1 MTKTP
6 FIICLNVL
14 ALLLF
19 VGMVLQERTIPQ
31 TERSKV
37 EMVPQEKIKSNLP
50 KTPVKISS
58 TEMPPA
64 PQKIAELQA
73 ELVSGPMIS
82 VMKSEQTKKEKLELP
97 PPLRFAERE
106 QTKKEKL
113 DAPSPL
119 KFAKSEQTKKEKLE
133 LPPPLK
139 FAEREQTKKGELE
152 LPPPLKAERK
162 NNARVDRGN
171 SLVAP
176 QPNVIAQS
184 SVISSSK
191 LNPDAITQG
200 PKKVEIEE
208 PKFNTVSKPSFETKK
223 LKERLTISAADINSG
238 MAILRETE
246 QGKPLNFEIFWPQD
260 HGQSEKLYNLLS
272 SCYGMQSALLDDQ
285 GNLYFPA
292 KKKGRL
298 PSGFSPLLHQVKQA
312 AASRE
317 AQRLN
322 ALRERHSLDET
333 AVSLRV
339 HRRTTH
345 AALLSGLE
353 RLSSKPLSE
362 YNSISARYEI
372 AGGELAIS
380 DIKFNNVST
389 LGSIALGSS
398 SCG

>member
-6 FIICLNVL
+6 FIICLNVV

-37 EMVPQEKIKSNLP
+37 EMIPQEKIKSNLP
-50 KTPVKISS
+50 KNPVKISS
-58 TEMPPA
+58 TEMPPV
-64 PQKIAELQA
+64 PKKITQLQA
-73 ELVSGPMIS
+73 ELVSGPIIS
-82 VMKSEQTKKEKLELP
+82 VMK
-97 PPLRFAERE
+97 RE
-106 QTKKEKL
+106 QTKK
-113 DAPSPL
+113 
-119 KFAKSEQTKKEKLE
+119 KKV
-133 LPPPLK
+133 
-139 FAEREQTKKGELE
+139 E

-162 NNARVDRGN
+162 NNARVVRVK

-184 SVISSSK
+184 LVLSSSK
-191 LNPDAITQG
+191 LRPDAITQA
-200 PKKVEIEE
+200 PKKVELEQ
-208 PKFNTVSKPSFETKK
+208 PKLNTVSKPSFETRK
-223 LKERLTISAADINSG
+223 LQERMTISAADISKG

-260 HGQSEKLYNLLS
+260 RGQSEKLYNLLS

-312 AASRE
+312 AAFRE
-317 AQRLN
+317 AQKLN
-322 ALRERHSLDET
+322 ALREKHSLNET

-353 RLSSKPLSE
+353 RLSSRPLSE
-362 YNSISARYEI
+362 FHSISARYEI
-372 AGGELAIS
+372 SGGELAVS

-389 LGSIALGSS
+389 SGTIALGGS

>member
-6 FIICLNVL
+6 FIICLNVV

-19 VGMVLQERTIPQ
+19 LGMVLQERTTPQ

-58 TEMPPA
+58 TEMPPV
-64 PQKIAELQA
+64 PKKITQLKA
-73 ELVSGPMIS
+73 ELVSGPIIR
-82 VMKSEQTKKEKLELP
+82 VMKREQAKKKKLELP
-97 PPLRFAERE
+97 
-106 QTKKEKL
+106 Q
-113 DAPSPL
+113 
-119 KFAKSEQTKKEKLE
+119 
-133 LPPPLK
+133 PLK
-139 FAEREQTKKGELE
+139 FAEKEQTQQEKLDASPPLKFSKREKIQQEKLE

-162 NNARVDRGN
+162 DNARMHRVK
-171 SLVAP
+171 SLFAL
-176 QPNVIAQS
+176 QPIEIAQS
-184 SVISSSK
+184 SVLSSSK
-191 LNPDAITQG
+191 LNPDAVKRA
-200 PKKVEIEE
+200 PKKVELEQ
-208 PKFNTVSKPSFETKK
+208 PKFNTVSKPSYETRK
-223 LKERLTISAADINSG
+223 LQERMTISAADINKG
-238 MAILRETE
+238 MDILRETE

-322 ALRERHSLDET
+322 ALRERHSLNET
-333 AVSLRV
+333 AISLRV

-353 RLSSKPLSE
+353 RLSRKPLSE

-372 AGGELAIS
+372 SGGELAIS

-389 LGSIALGSS
+389 SGSIALGES

>member
-1 MTKTP
+1 MTKTR
-6 FIICLNVL
+6 FIICLNAV

-19 VGMVLQERTIPQ
+19 LGMVLQERTIPQ
-31 TERSKV
+31 TERPKEKTVS
-37 EMVPQEKIKSNLP
+37 QEKKKSNLP

-58 TEMPPA
+58 TEMPPV
-64 PQKIAELQA
+64 PQKIAQLQA
-73 ELVSGPMIS
+73 ELTSRPIIS
-82 VMKSEQTKKEKLELP
+82 AIKREQTEKEKLEMP
-97 PPLRFAERE
+97 PPLKFVEGE
-106 QTKKEKL
+106 QTQQEKL
-113 DAPSPL
+113 DAP
-119 KFAKSEQTKKEKLE
+119 
-133 LPPPLK
+133 PPLK
-139 FAEREQTKKGELE
+139 FVEREKTQQEKLE

-162 NNARVDRGN
+162 DNARVHRVK
-171 SLVAP
+171 SLVVL
-176 QPNVIAQS
+176 QPIEIAQS
-184 SVISSSK
+184 SVPSSSK
-191 LNPDAITQG
+191 LNLDAVLRA
-200 PKKVEIEE
+200 PKKVELEQ
-208 PKFNTVSKPSFETKK
+208 PKLNTVSKPSFETGK
-223 LKERLTISAADINSG
+223 LQERMTISAADISKG

-260 HGQSEKLYNLLS
+260 RGESEKLYNLLS

-312 AASRE
+312 AAFRE
-317 AQRLN
+317 AQKLD
-322 ALRERHSLDET
+322 ALRERHSLNNT

-353 RLSSKPLSE
+353 RLSSRPLSE
-362 YNSISARYEI
+362 FHSISARYEMS
-372 AGGELAIS
+372 GGELAVS

-389 LGSIALGSS
+389 SGSIALGGS

>member
-1 MTKTP
+1 MTKSP
-6 FIICLNVL
+6 FIICLNAV

-31 TERSKV
+31 AERPKV
-37 EMVPQEKIKSNLP
+37 ELAPQEKIKSNLP

-58 TEMPPA
+58 KEMPPV
-64 PQKIAELQA
+64 PQKIAQLQA
-73 ELVSGPMIS
+73 ELS
-82 VMKSEQTKKEKLELP
+82 TR
-97 PPLRFAERE
+97 PLRSVIPRE
-106 QTKKEKL
+106 QTE
-113 DAPSPL
+113 
-119 KFAKSEQTKKEKLE
+119 KEKLE

-139 FAEREQTKKGELE
+139 FVEREKIQQEKLE

-162 NNARVDRGN
+162 HNARVHRVK
-171 SLVAP
+171 SLVAL
-176 QPNVIAQS
+176 QPIEIAQS
-184 SVISSSK
+184 STLSSSK
-191 LNPDAITQG
+191 LNPDAVTRA
-200 PKKVEIEE
+200 PKKVELEQ
-208 PKFNTVSKPSFETKK
+208 PKLNTVSKPSFETRK
-223 LKERLTISAADINSG
+223 LQERMTISAADISKG

-260 HGQSEKLYNLLS
+260 RGQSEKLYNLLS

-312 AASRE
+312 AAFRE
-317 AQRLN
+317 AQKLD
-322 ALRERHSLDET
+322 ALREKHSLNET

-353 RLSSKPLSE
+353 RLSSRPLSE
-362 YNSISARYEI
+362 FHSISARYEI
-372 AGGELAIS
+372 SGGELAVS

-389 LGSIALGSS
+389 SGTIALGGS

>member
-6 FIICLNVL
+6 FIICLNAV

-31 TERSKV
+31 AERPKV
-37 EMVPQEKIKSNLP
+37 ELAPQEKIKSNLP

-58 TEMPPA
+58 KKMPPV
-64 PQKIAELQA
+64 PQKIAQLQA
-73 ELVSGPMIS
+73 ELSSRPIMS
-82 VMKSEQTKKEKLELP
+82 VIKKEQTE
-97 PPLRFAERE
+97 
-106 QTKKEKL
+106 
-113 DAPSPL
+113 
-119 KFAKSEQTKKEKLE
+119 KEKLE

-139 FAEREQTKKGELE
+139 FAEKEHAEKEKLE

-162 NNARVDRGN
+162 NDARVDRVK
-171 SLVAP
+171 SLVAL
-176 QPNVIAQS
+176 QPITVRKS
-184 SVISSSK
+184 SILSSSK
-191 LNPDAITQG
+191 LNPDAVTRS
-200 PKKVEIEE
+200 PKNVELEQPE
-208 PKFNTVSKPSFETKK
+208 LNTVSKPSYETKN
-223 LKERLTISAADINSG
+223 LQERMTISAADISKG

-246 QGKPLNFEIFWPQD
+246 QGMPLNFEIFWPQNR
-260 HGQSEKLYNLLS
+260 GQSEKLYNLLS

-312 AASRE
+312 AAFRE

-322 ALRERHSLDET
+322 ALRERHSLNET

-353 RLSSKPLSE
+353 RLSNKPLSE
-362 YNSISARYEI
+362 FHSISARYVI
-372 AGGELAIS
+372 SGGELAVS

-389 LGSIALGSS
+389 SGSIVLGGS

>member
-6 FIICLNVL
+6 FTICLNAV

-19 VGMVLQERTIPQ
+19 LGMVLQERTIPQ
-31 TERSKV
+31 TERPKEETVSR
-37 EMVPQEKIKSNLP
+37 EKKKSNLP

-58 TEMPPA
+58 TEMPPV
-64 PQKIAELQA
+64 PQKIAQLQA
-73 ELVSGPMIS
+73 ELTSRPIIS
-82 VMKSEQTKKEKLELP
+82 AIKREQTEKEKLEMPPPLKFVEREQTQQEKLDAPPPLKFLKREKIQLEKLELP
-97 PPLRFAERE
+97 P
-106 QTKKEKL
+106 
-113 DAPSPL
+113 S
-119 KFAKSEQTKKEKLE
+119 
-133 LPPPLK
+133 
-139 FAEREQTKKGELE
+139 
-152 LPPPLKAERK
+152 LKAERK
-162 NNARVDRGN
+162 DNSRVHSVK
-171 SLVAP
+171 SLVAL
-176 QPNVIAQS
+176 QPIEIAQS
-184 SVISSSK
+184 SVLSSSK
-191 LNPDAITQG
+191 LNPDAVTRA
-200 PKKVEIEE
+200 PKKVELEQSKLN
-208 PKFNTVSKPSFETKK
+208 PVSKPSFETRK
-223 LKERLTISAADINSG
+223 LEEKLTISAADISKG

-260 HGQSEKLYNLLS
+260 RGQSEKLYNLLS

-312 AASRE
+312 AAFRE
-317 AQRLN
+317 AQKLN
-322 ALRERHSLDET
+322 ALRERHSLNET

-353 RLSSKPLSE
+353 RLSSRPLSE
-362 YNSISARYEI
+362 FHSISARYEMS
-372 AGGELAIS
+372 GGELAVS

-389 LGSIALGSS
+389 SGSIALGGS

>member
-6 FIICLNVL
+6 FIICLNAV

-31 TERSKV
+31 AESPKV
-37 EMVPQEKIKSNLP
+37 ELAPQEKIKSKLP

-58 TEMPPA
+58 KQMPPA
-64 PQKIAELQA
+64 PQKIAQLQA
-73 ELVSGPMIS
+73 ELSSQPIMS
-82 VMKSEQTKKEKLELP
+82 VIKKEH
-97 PPLRFAERE
+97 AE
-106 QTKKEKL
+106 KEK
-113 DAPSPL
+113 
-119 KFAKSEQTKKEKLE
+119 
-133 LPPPLK
+133 
-139 FAEREQTKKGELE
+139 LE

-162 NNARVDRGN
+162 NDARVDRVK
-171 SLVAP
+171 SLVAL
-176 QPNVIAQS
+176 QPITVGQS
-184 SVISSSK
+184 SILSSSK
-191 LNPDAITQG
+191 LNPEAVTRA
-200 PKKVEIEE
+200 PKKVELEQPE
-208 PKFNTVSKPSFETKK
+208 LNTVSKPSYETKN
-223 LKERLTISAADINSG
+223 LQERMTISAADISKG

-246 QGKPLNFEIFWPQD
+246 QGMPLNFEIFWPQNR
-260 HGQSEKLYNLLS
+260 GQSEKLYNLLS

-312 AASRE
+312 AAFHE
-317 AQRLN
+317 AQKLN
-322 ALRERHSLDET
+322 ALRERHSLKET

-353 RLSSKPLSE
+353 RLSNKPLSE
-362 YNSISARYEI
+362 FHSISARYVI
-372 AGGELAIS
+372 SGGELAVS

-389 LGSIALGSS
+389 SGSIVLGGS

>member
-1 MTKTP
+1 MTKSP
-6 FIICLNVL
+6 FIICLNAV

-31 TERSKV
+31 AERPKV
-37 EMVPQEKIKSNLP
+37 ELAPQEKIKSNLP

-58 TEMPPA
+58 KEMPPA
-64 PQKIAELQA
+64 PQKIAQLQA
-73 ELVSGPMIS
+73 ELLSQPLKRVI
-82 VMKSEQTKKEKLELP
+82 KREQIEKEK
-97 PPLRFAERE
+97 
-106 QTKKEKL
+106 
-113 DAPSPL
+113 S
-119 KFAKSEQTKKEKLE
+119 E

-139 FAEREQTKKGELE
+139 FAEREQTQLE
-152 LPPPLKAERK
+152 KLDAPPPLNFAKEEHTEKEKLDLPPPLKAERK
-162 NNARVDRGN
+162 NDANVNRVK
-171 SLVAP
+171 SLVAL
-176 QPNVIAQS
+176 QPITVGQS
-184 SVISSSK
+184 SILSSSK
-191 LNPDAITQG
+191 LNSDTTKQA
-200 PKKVEIEE
+200 PKEVELEQ
-208 PKFNTVSKPSFETKK
+208 PKLTTVSKPSFETRK
-223 LKERLTISAADINSG
+223 LQERMTISTADISKG

-260 HGQSEKLYNLLS
+260 RGQSEKLYNLLS
-272 SCYGMQSALLDDQ
+272 SCYGMQSALLDNQ

-312 AASRE
+312 AAFRE

-322 ALRERHSLDET
+322 ALRERHSLNET

-353 RLSSKPLSE
+353 RLSRRPLSE
-362 YNSISARYEI
+362 FHSISARYEI
-372 AGGELAIS
+372 SGGELAVS

-389 LGSIALGSS
+389 SGSIALGGS

>member
-6 FIICLNVL
+6 FIICLNAV

-31 TERSKV
+31 AESPKV
-37 EMVPQEKIKSNLP
+37 ELAPQEKIKSKLP

-58 TEMPPA
+58 KQMPPA
-64 PQKIAELQA
+64 PQKIAQLQA
-73 ELVSGPMIS
+73 ELSSQPIMS
-82 VMKSEQTKKEKLELP
+82 VIKKEQTE
-97 PPLRFAERE
+97 
-106 QTKKEKL
+106 
-113 DAPSPL
+113 
-119 KFAKSEQTKKEKLE
+119 KEKLE

-139 FAEREQTKKGELE
+139 FAEKEQTQLEKLDAPPPLKFAEKEHAEKEKLE

-162 NNARVDRGN
+162 NDARVDRVK
-171 SLVAP
+171 SLVALLP
-176 QPNVIAQS
+176 ITVGQS
-184 SVISSSK
+184 SILSSSK
-191 LNPDAITQG
+191 LNPDAVTRA
-200 PKKVEIEE
+200 PKKVELEQPE
-208 PKFNTVSKPSFETKK
+208 LNTVSKPSYETKN
-223 LKERLTISAADINSG
+223 LQERMTISTADISKG

-246 QGKPLNFEIFWPQD
+246 QGMPLNFEIFWPQNR
-260 HGQSEKLYNLLS
+260 GQSEKLYNLLS

-312 AASRE
+312 AAFHE
-317 AQRLN
+317 AQKLN
-322 ALRERHSLDET
+322 ALRKRHSLKET

-353 RLSSKPLSE
+353 RLSNKPLSE
-362 YNSISARYEI
+362 FHSISARYVI
-372 AGGELAIS
+372 SGGELAVS

-389 LGSIALGSS
+389 SVSIVLGGS